1 VGGRY
6 RLRTVLGSGGMGA
19 VWLASDELLDRDVAV
34 KEIFWPTALDEAE
47 REKLRQRALREART
61 AARIDHPNII
71 GVFDVVE
78 EDERP
83 WIVMQ
88 LARYPSLSEAVREEG
103 RLPQARVAHIGL
115 EILAAISAGHAAG
128 VLHRDVK
135 PSNVLL
141 GPDDQVVLTDFG
153 MAVADGSPA
162 LTTSNVLIGSPSYM
176 APERA
181 RGLPG
186 TRAGDLWSLGA
197 TLYTAVEGRPPF
209 DREGAMAVLT
219 AVVADDPDPPQHAGG
234 LWPAISGL
242 LRKDPQ
248 ERLSAAETE
257 ALLRRIADPG
267 HSASTPLEEPTSP
280 MSEDIPPP
288 SPDPAALAAIA
299 LKADDVP
306 GQPSWPRRSSGDR
319 SPRILP
325 RPRWLASRWHRPRWH
340 RPRWH
345 RPRWHRPR
353 WHRPRW
359 LTIAVA
365 VAGVAVL
372 ASAVAIPLVFAHSPA
387 GRSAS
392 GSHRAAAPAASHTA
406 DTPPAPK
413 STSSPK
419 SSPTQSDGA
428 LTGLPAGWVW
438 YHDPTGFSIGM
449 PHGWQVTHRGVYIY
463 IQDPSSADF
472 LIIDQTTH
480 PQPNALEDWRQQE
493 AARRSTFADYHLI
506 RLQAVSYPQAEQAA
520 DWEFTFDQGGQPT
533 HVLNRNILV
542 DSHHACALYWSTPA
556 DQWSADYHLFEV
568 FAASFHPVGDLA
580 GS

>member
-1 VGGRY
+1 
-6 RLRTVLGSGGMGA
+6 MGA
-19 VWLASDELLDRDVAV
+19 VWLANDELLDRDVAV
-34 KEIFWPTALDEAE
+34 KEIFWPTELDEKE
-47 REKLRQRALREART
+47 RGKLRQRALREART

-71 GVFDVVE
+71 GVYDVVE

-88 LARYPSLSEAVREEG
+88 LARYPSLSEAVREDG
-103 RLPQARVAHIGL
+103 RLPRARVARIGL
-115 EILAAISAGHAAG
+115 EILAAINAGHAAG

-141 GPDDQVVLTDFG
+141 GPDDQVILTDFG

-186 TRAGDLWSLGA
+186 TRAADLWSLGA

-219 AVVADDPDPPQHAGG
+219 AVVADDPDPPQHAGE

-242 LRKDPQ
+242 LRKDPE

-257 ALLRRIADPG
+257 ELLRPIADPAR
-267 HSASTPLEEPTSP
+267 SASTPLEEPTSP
-280 MSEDIPPP
+280 ISEDIPPLSPEP
-288 SPDPAALAAIA
+288 SALAAIA
-299 LKADDVP
+299 LKLDDVP
-306 GQPSWPRRSSGDR
+306 GQPPPPRRPSGDG

-325 RPRWLASRWHRPRWH
+325 KPRWLASRWQ
-340 RPRWH
+340 
-345 RPRWHRPR
+345 
-353 WHRPRW
+353 RPRW
-359 LTIAVA
+359 LAIAV
-365 VAGVAVL
+365 VGVAVV
-372 ASAVAIPLVFAHSPA
+372 AGAVAIPLAFVHSPP

-392 GSHRAAAPAASHTA
+392 GSHRAAAPAARHTA
-406 DTPPAPK
+406 DTHPTPPK

-419 SSPTQSDGA
+419 SSPTLSDGV
-428 LTGLPAGWVW
+428 LTALPAGWVW

-449 PHGWQVTHRGVYIY
+449 PRGWQVTHRGVYIY

-493 AARRSTFADYHLI
+493 AARRSTLADYHLI

-520 DWEFTFDQGGQPT
+520 DWEFTFDQGGQLT

-542 DSHHACALYWSTPA
+542 DAHHACALYWSTPA
-556 DQWSADYHLFEV
+556 HQWSADYRLFEV
-568 FAASFHPVGDLA
+568 FAGSFHPVGDLA

>member
-1 VGGRY
+1 LTGTSRSRRFSGR
-6 RLRTVLGSGGMGA
+6 LNS
-19 VWLASDELLDRDVAV
+19 
-34 KEIFWPTALDEAE
+34 
-47 REKLRQRALREART
+47 T
-61 AARIDHPNII
+61 AASIDHPNII
-71 GVFDVVE
+71 GVYDVVE

-88 LARYPSLSEAVREEG
+88 LARYPSLSEAVRDDG
-103 RLPQARVAHIGL
+103 RLPRARVAHIGL

-181 RGLPG
+181 RGQPG
-186 TRAGDLWSLGA
+186 TRAADLWSLGA

-234 LWPAISGL
+234 LWPVISGL
-242 LRKDPQ
+242 LRKDPR

-257 ALLRRIADPG
+257 ALLRPIADPG
-267 HSASTPLEEPTSP
+267 HSARASLEEPTSP
-280 MSEDIPPP
+280 MSEDIP
-288 SPDPAALAAIA
+288 SPRPGPAALPATA
-299 LKADDVP
+299 LEPDDVP
-306 GQPSWPRRSSGDR
+306 GQPSPPHRSPGAG

-325 RPRWLASRWHRPRWH
+325 RPRRAMPSWLTSRWLTSRWQGQ
-340 RPRWH
+340 RWLTS
-345 RPRWHRPR
+345 RWQG
-353 WHRPRW
+353 PRW
-359 LTIAVA
+359 LAVA
-365 VAGVAVL
+365 AACVAVVAG
-372 ASAVAIPLVFAHSPA
+372 AVAIPLAFSHTPA
-387 GRSAS
+387 GQSASGHRSAS
-392 GSHRAAAPAASHTA
+392 GGRPAASR
-406 DTPPAPK
+406 PSSRGRGSQPAPK
-413 STSSPK
+413 STGSPK
-419 SSPTQSDGA
+419 PSPKRSNGV
-428 LTGLPAGWVW
+428 LTALPAGWAW
-438 YHDPTGFSIGM
+438 YRDPTGFSIGM
-449 PHGWQVTHRGVYIY
+449 PRGWQVAHRGVYIY
-463 IQDPSSADF
+463 FQDPSSGDF

-506 RLQAVSYPQAEQAA
+506 RLQAVSYSQAEQAA
-520 DWEFTFDQGGQPT
+520 DWEFTFDQDGQPT

-556 DQWSADYHLFEV
+556 NQWSADYHLFEV
-568 FAASFHPVGDLA
+568 FAASFHPVGDVA
-580 GS
+580 TS

>member
-1 VGGRY
+1 
-6 RLRTVLGSGGMGA
+6 MGA
-19 VWLASDELLDRDVAV
+19 GWLANDELLDRDVAV
-34 KEIFWPTALDEAE
+34 KEIFWPTELDEKE
-47 REKLRQRALREART
+47 RGKLRQRALREART

-71 GVFDVVE
+71 GVYDVVE

-88 LARYPSLSEAVREEG
+88 LARYPSLSEAVREDG
-103 RLPQARVAHIGL
+103 RLPRARGGRIGL
-115 EILAAISAGHAAG
+115 GIVAAINPGPAAG

-141 GPDDQVVLTDFG
+141 GPDDQVILTDFG

-181 RGLPG
+181 PGLPG
-186 TRAGDLWSLGA
+186 TRAADLWALGA
-197 TLYTAVEGRPPF
+197 PFNTAVGGRPPF

-219 AVVADDPDPPQHAGG
+219 AVVADAPDPPQHAGG

-242 LRKDPQ
+242 LRKDPE

-257 ALLRRIADPG
+257 ELLRPIADPAR
-267 HSASTPLEEPTSP
+267 SASTPLEEPTSP
-280 MSEDIPPP
+280 ISEDIPPLSPEP
-288 SPDPAALAAIA
+288 SALAAIA
-299 LKADDVP
+299 LKLDDVP
-306 GQPSWPRRSSGDR
+306 GQPSPPRRSSGDG

-325 RPRWLASRWHRPRWH
+325 KPRWLASRWQ
-340 RPRWH
+340 
-345 RPRWHRPR
+345 
-353 WHRPRW
+353 RPRW
-359 LTIAVA
+359 LAIAV
-365 VAGVAVL
+365 VGVAVV
-372 ASAVAIPLVFAHSPA
+372 AGAVAIPLAFAQSPA

-392 GSHRAAAPAASHTA
+392 GSHRAAAPAARHTA
-406 DTPPAPK
+406 DTHPTPPK

-419 SSPTQSDGA
+419 SSPTLSDGV
-428 LTGLPAGWVW
+428 LTALPAGWVW

-449 PHGWQVTHRGVYIY
+449 PRGWQVTHRGVYIY

-493 AARRSTFADYHLI
+493 AARRSPLADYHLI

-556 DQWSADYHLFEV
+556 HQWSADN
-568 FAASFHPVGDLA
+568 
-580 GS
+580 

>member
-1 VGGRY
+1 
-6 RLRTVLGSGGMGA
+6 MGA

-34 KEIFWPTALDEAE
+34 KEIYWPTELDEKE
-47 REKLRQRALREART
+47 RGKLRQRALREART
-61 AARIDHPNII
+61 AASIDHPNII
-71 GVFDVVE
+71 GVYDVVE

-88 LARYPSLSEAVREEG
+88 LARYPSLSEAVREDG
-103 RLPQARVAHIGL
+103 RLPRARVAHIGL

-186 TRAGDLWSLGA
+186 TRAADLWSLGA

-219 AVVADDPDPPQHAGG
+219 AVVADQPDPPEHAGE

-242 LRKDPQ
+242 LRKDPEQ
-248 ERLSAAETE
+248 RLGVAETE
-257 ALLRRIADPG
+257 ALLRRVAEPG
-267 HSASTPLEEPTSP
+267 RSASAHLEEPTSP
-280 MSEDIPPP
+280 MPEDIPPP
-288 SPDPAALAAIA
+288 SPGPSGPSVLPAGPSVLPAGPSALPVIAFKPDDDPAQPQPRPPS
-299 LKADDVP
+299 DD
-306 GQPSWPRRSSGDR
+306 G

-325 RPRWLASRWHRPRWH
+325 RPRWLA
-340 RPRWH
+340 
-345 RPRWHRPR
+345 
-353 WHRPRW
+353 
-359 LTIAVA
+359 IG
-365 VAGVAVL
+365 VAGVVLVAAAVGISL
-372 ASAVAIPLVFAHSPA
+372 AFAHTPA

-392 GSHRAAAPAASHTA
+392 GSHRAATPAASHIAGTH
-406 DTPPAPK
+406 PAPK
-413 STSSPK
+413 STGSPK
-419 SSPTQSDGA
+419 SSPAQSGGA
-428 LTGLPAGWVW
+428 LTALPAGWVW
-438 YHDPTGFSIGM
+438 HHDPTGFSIGM
-449 PHGWQVTHRGVYIY
+449 PSGWQVSHRGVYIY
-463 IQDPSSADF
+463 IQDPSSAEF

-493 AARRSTFADYHLI
+493 AARRGTFTDYHLI

-520 DWEFTFDQGGQPT
+520 DWEFTFDQDGQPT

-542 DSHHACALYWSTPA
+542 NSHHACALYWSTPA

-568 FAASFHPVGDLA
+568 FAASFRPAGDTQPR
-580 GS
+580 

>member
-1 VGGRY
+1 MGGRY
-6 RLRTVLGSGGMGA
+6 RLRAVLGSGGMGA
-19 VWLASDELLDRDVAV
+19 VWLASDELLHRDVAV
-34 KEIFWPTALDEAE
+34 KEIFWPTEVDEPE

-61 AARIDHPNII
+61 AASIDHPNII
-71 GVFDVVE
+71 GVYDVVE

-88 LARYPSLSEAVREEG
+88 LARYPSLSEAVREDG
-103 RLPQARVAHIGL
+103 RLPPARVAHIGL

-181 RGLPG
+181 RGQPG
-186 TRAGDLWSLGA
+186 TRAADLWSLGA

-248 ERLSAAETE
+248 ERLSAAEAE
-257 ALLRRIADPG
+257 ALLRPIAELA
-267 HSASTPLEEPTSP
+267 HSASTPLEEQTSP
-280 MSEDIPPP
+280 LPEDIPPP
-288 SPDPAALAAIA
+288 LPEPAALPVIA
-299 LKADDVP
+299 LRPDDVP
-306 GQPSWPRRSSGDR
+306 GQPSPPHRSPGDG

-325 RPRWLASRWHRPRWH
+325 RPRWLASRWR
-340 RPRWH
+340 
-345 RPRWHRPR
+345 
-353 WHRPRW
+353 RPRW
-359 LTIAVA
+359 LAIAVA
-365 VAGVAVL
+365 GAAVVAG
-372 ASAVAIPLVFAHSPA
+372 AVAIPLADAHSPA
-387 GRSAS
+387 GRSVS
-392 GSHRAAAPAASHTA
+392 GSHHSATPAASHPA
-406 DTPPAPK
+406 DTKPAPK

-419 SSPTQSDGA
+419 SSPTRSDGV
-428 LTGLPAGWVW
+428 LTALPAGWVW

-449 PHGWQVTHRGVYIY
+449 PRGWQVTHRSVYIY
-463 IQDPSSADF
+463 IQDPSGADF

-520 DWEFTFDQGGQPT
+520 DWEFTFDQSGQPT

-568 FAASFHPVGDLA
+568 FAASFHPA
-580 GS
+580 GYAASS

>member
-1 VGGRY
+1 
-6 RLRTVLGSGGMGA
+6 MGA
-19 VWLASDELLDRDVAV
+19 VWLASDELLDREVAV
-34 KEIFWPTALDEAE
+34 KEIYWPTELDERE

-71 GVFDVVE
+71 GVYDVVE

-88 LARYPSLSEAVREEG
+88 LARYPSLSEAVRENG
-103 RLPQARVAHIGL
+103 RLPRARVAHIGL

-186 TRAGDLWSLGA
+186 TRAADLWSLGA

-219 AVVADDPDPPQHAGG
+219 AVVADDPDPPQHAGR

-242 LRKDPQ
+242 LRKDPE
-248 ERLSAAETE
+248 ERISAAETE
-257 ALLRRIADPG
+257 ALLRPIAEPVAEP
-267 HSASTPLEEPTSP
+267 SALSGTAHTTITLKT
-280 MSEDIPPP
+280 D
-288 SPDPAALAAIA
+288 ALAA
-299 LKADDVP
+299 
-306 GQPSWPRRSSGDR
+306 QPLPRRWSDD
-319 SPRILP
+319 SPPRKVR
-325 RPRWLASRWHRPRWH
+325 RPRWLMPSWLTSRWVG
-340 RPRWH
+340 
-345 RPRWHRPR
+345 
-353 WHRPRW
+353 PRW
-359 LTIAVA
+359 LTPRWLTPRWLTSRWVGPRWLGPRWLAVA
-365 VAGVAVL
+365 VAGVAVV
-372 ASAVAIPLVFAHSPA
+372 AGAVAIPMAFGHTSA

-392 GSHRAAAPAASHTA
+392 GGRPAAAPASSHGA
-406 DTPPAPK
+406 GSHPVPK
-413 STSSPK
+413 STGSPRSSPAR
-419 SSPTQSDGA
+419 SGRI
-428 LTGLPAGWVW
+428 LTSLPAGFVW
-438 YHDPTGFSIGM
+438 YHDPTGFSIAM
-449 PHGWQVTHRGVYIY
+449 PSGWKVSHRSVYIY

-520 DWEFTFDQGGQPT
+520 DWEFTFDQDGQPT

-542 DSHHACALYWSTPA
+542 NSRHACALYWSTPA

-568 FAASFHPVGDLA
+568 FAASFHPAGDPQP
-580 GS
+580 G